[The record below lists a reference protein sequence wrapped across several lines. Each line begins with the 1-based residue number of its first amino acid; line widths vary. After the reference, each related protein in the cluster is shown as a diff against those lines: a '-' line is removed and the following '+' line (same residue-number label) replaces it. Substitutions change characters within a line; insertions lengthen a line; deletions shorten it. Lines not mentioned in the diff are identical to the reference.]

1 MEEKNLTSGATSE
14 SVPKDKTRQ
23 DKTRQDKT
31 RQDKTRGGFLK
42 R

>member
-1 MEEKNLTSGATSE
+1 MKEKNLTSGAIGE

-31 RQDKTRGGFLK
+31 RQDKGRFP
-42 R
+42 

>member
-1 MEEKNLTSGATSE
+1 MEEKNLTSEATGE

-23 DKTRQDKT
+23 DKTRAVS
-31 RQDKTRGGFLK
+31 LK